1 MKEMMIHYGELTTKG
16 QNGKRFRQQ
25 IAQHIRFQTKDLEKI
40 KIIAGH
46 DFMHLKWQDLPYETV
61 IEVLQKTPGIQRFE
75 PVFAVE
81 RDLNQIGQK
90 AIELFSELDLKA
102 GQSFK
107 VVAKRT
113 DKSYEHESITIKREI
128 GGQIL
133 AAYPQ
138 LSVNLRQADWK
149 LMVHI
154 QSDAAYLS
162 LKSYPGLGGLPYGS
176 SGKGLLMLSG
186 GFDSPIAGYQMIR
199 RGMAL
204 EMVHFASPP
213 YTSPQAVE
221 KAKRLTSVLA
231 QYATEIVF
239 HEVPFSAI
247 QLAIREQVP
256 DKLSMTVMRRMM
268 LRVMDRLLVQQK
280 AKAII
285 NGESLGQVASQT
297 IESMQVI
304 NEVSESLILRP
315 LIAMDKNDI
324 IALAEA
330 VGTYDISNQPYED
343 CCTVFAPR
351 SPWTKPRLHT
361 VKKYEDLLE
370 VDRLVDEAVSQIQSS
385 VIHANYENEAQ
396 AAIQDLL

>member
-81 RDLNQIGQK
+81 RNLDQIGQK

-133 AAYPQ
+133 TAYPQ
-138 LSVNLRQADWK
+138 LNVNLRQADWK

-176 SGKGLLMLSG
+176 SGKGLLMLS
-186 GFDSPIAGYQMIR
+186 
-199 RGMAL
+199 
-204 EMVHFASPP
+204 
-213 YTSPQAVE
+213 
-221 KAKRLTSVLA
+221 
-231 QYATEIVF
+231 
-239 HEVPFSAI
+239 
-247 QLAIREQVP
+247 
-256 DKLSMTVMRRMM
+256 
-268 LRVMDRLLVQQK
+268 
-280 AKAII
+280 
-285 NGESLGQVASQT
+285 
-297 IESMQVI
+297 
-304 NEVSESLILRP
+304 LIH
-315 LIAMDKNDI
+315 I
-324 IALAEA
+324 
-330 VGTYDISNQPYED
+330 
-343 CCTVFAPR
+343 
-351 SPWTKPRLHT
+351 
-361 VKKYEDLLE
+361 
-370 VDRLVDEAVSQIQSS
+370 
-385 VIHANYENEAQ
+385 
-396 AAIQDLL
+396 